1 MPQFRFNN
9 NIFMII
15 SLTFT
20 SLLGFP
26 IISPALP
33 AARDALSIS
42 TENIGWIM
50 AAYSLPGL
58 LFMPLSGLLSDRY
71 GKRRILF
78 PSLFLF
84 GLAGGACSLAPD
96 QETLFFLRFIQGIG
110 ASALSTL
117 NVAMVGD
124 FFKGPD
130 RMRVMGFVGAT
141 QNIGSGLLPLLGGV
155 LAAVAWFYPFG
166 VAMLA
171 IPLGLY
177 MNFALEEVKRENPPE
192 KTGTRAFLGHALSQ
206 LNNRIVIELVFMT
219 GGFIFIGFG
228 AFVTYIPLFLK
239 DTFDSPA
246 VLIGLI
252 IASRSTMGVLTASQ
266 LSWLTRHFSYR
277 TLIFSSFFAT
287 SVGMAWVPFADNV
300 WMIIFTA
307 MCYGGAFGIL
317 RPSLQVIL
325 LEHAPEDLRTTFVS
339 ALNFGLRVAQT
350 TSPVFA
356 GLYLIIGTYNG
367 LYITAAVLAGLM
379 AIYSL
384 TAVSLRPMV

>member
-1 MPQFRFNN
+1 MSQFHFNK
-9 NIFMII
+9 NIFMIVA
-15 SLTFT
+15 LTFT

-33 AARDALSIS
+33 AAREALNIS

-58 LFMPLSGLLSDRY
+58 LFMPLGGLLADRY

-78 PSLFLF
+78 PSLFIF
-84 GLAGGACSLAPD
+84 GLAGGACSLAAA
-96 QETLFFLRFIQGIG
+96 QETLFILRVIQGIG

-124 FFKGPD
+124 RFKGPD
-130 RMRVMGFVGAT
+130 RIRVMGLVGAT
-141 QNIGSGLLPLLGGV
+141 QNIGSGILPLLGGV

-166 VAMLA
+166 VAILA

-177 MNFALEEVKRENPPE
+177 MIFALEGVKRENQPE
-192 KTGTRAFLGHALSQ
+192 KTGAKAFLGHAWSQ
-206 LNNRIVIELVFMT
+206 LNNRIVLELVFMT

-228 AFVTYIPLFLK
+228 AFITYITLFLK

-246 VLIGLI
+246 VFIGLI

-266 LSWLTRHFSYR
+266 LTRLTQHFSYR
-277 TLIFSSFFAT
+277 TLIFCAFLSMSI
-287 SVGMAWVPFADNV
+287 GMAAVPFADNA

-307 MCYGGAFGIL
+307 MCYGGAFGVL
-317 RPSLQVIL
+317 RPSLQIIL

-339 ALNFGLRVAQT
+339 ALNLGLRIAQT
-350 TSPVFA
+350 TAPVFA
-356 GLYLIIGTYNG
+356 GLYLIIGTYTG
-367 LYITAAVLAGLM
+367 LYVTAAVLAGLM
-379 AIYSL
+379 ALYSL
-384 TAVSLRPMV
+384 TAVSLRPTV